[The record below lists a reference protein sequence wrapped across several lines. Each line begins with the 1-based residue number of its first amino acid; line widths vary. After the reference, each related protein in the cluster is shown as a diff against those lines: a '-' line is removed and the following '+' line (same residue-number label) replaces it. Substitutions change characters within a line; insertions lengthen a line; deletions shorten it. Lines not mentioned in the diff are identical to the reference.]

1 MIKLNVETYG
11 KKDAIGFLPSDLLK
25 YAPKFTGRK
34 ERTEAQ
40 IQAMVDSLLS
50 EGQLQDVAY
59 WIDFNRHPILIAGM
73 TRALAANRINERGLT
88 DVTGFTYSEKNPFI
102 LTGRCK
108 TVKQGKDGELEA
120 LFLTWFENAAETR
133 TALNPVD
140 EATFINVLSE
150 NYGLTDTQIAERL
163 RQKPAWVS
171 RRKSVLL
178 LDADTQNKLAHGEI
192 SFDTAMTVLDI
203 APEDRTAV
211 VAAAVEAAPV
221 TKKGKKKVTAKA
233 VKAAARQLK
242 AKTAPVVAADG
253 TTTQKNLK
261 RTEGEF
267 NAWLDEAIEAT
278 AVGPYQSFL
287 FGMKDFRNG
296 VISVDELNTLGSI
309 LDGDEEVLAAHADGY
324 DEVPEL

>member
-1 MIKLNVETYG
+1 MIKLSVDTYG
-11 KKDAIGFLPSDLLK
+11 KKDAIEFLPSDLIK

-40 IQAMVDSLLS
+40 IMKMVDSLLS
-50 EGQLQDVAY
+50 EGQLQDIVY
-59 WIDFNRHPILIAGM
+59 RIDFDRHPVLIAGM
-73 TRALAANRINERGLT
+73 TRALAANYINEHGLT
-88 DVTGFTYSEKNPFI
+88 DVAGNKYSKRNPFI

-108 TVKQGKDGELEA
+108 TIKQDKEGELEA
-120 LFLTWFENAAETR
+120 LFLTWFENAQETR
-133 TALNPVD
+133 TALTAVD

-150 NYGLTDTQIAERL
+150 NYGLTDVQIAERL
-163 RQKPAWVS
+163 RQKPQWVS
-171 RRKSVLL
+171 NRKKVLL
-178 LDADTQNKLAHGEI
+178 LDTATQNKLAAREI

-233 VKAAARQLK
+233 VKVAARKLK

-253 TTTQKNLK
+253 TTTQKSLK
-261 RTEGEF
+261 RTESEF

-296 VISVDELNTLGSI
+296 SISADELNMLGSI
-309 LDGDEEVLAAHADGY
+309 LDGDEEALAARAGGY